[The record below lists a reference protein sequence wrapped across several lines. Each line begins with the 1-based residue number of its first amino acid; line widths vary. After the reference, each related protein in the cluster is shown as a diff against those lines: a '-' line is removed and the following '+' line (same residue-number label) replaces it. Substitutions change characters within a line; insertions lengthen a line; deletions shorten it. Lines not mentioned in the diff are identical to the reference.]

1 MKSYD
6 IDKRLNPF
14 YCLLYWTF
22 MPIARELSNICPYG
36 ILVIIVETFALV
48 PNSYLQLRY
57 VEFRLVF
64 VETDGMHQ
72 HSGTT
77 VVFKC

>member
-1 MKSYD
+1 MQ
-6 IDKRLNPF
+6 
-14 YCLLYWTF
+14 
-22 MPIARELSNICPYG
+22 IARELSNICPHV

-48 PNSYLQLRY
+48 PNSYLLRY
-57 VEFRLVF
+57 VEFSLVF

-72 HSGTT
+72 HLGTT